1 MAKTIK
7 NIIRAIKANKLRF
20 LTISFVIAIGVSSWN
35 MMIMAFLD
43 MDFTYKQA
51 FRQYNMAS
59 FTIQTANPG
68 GSGSDAWIDF
78 DNLTSYLDEF
88 KQSIA
93 VVESY
98 ELRVVYDTK
107 FIIRGNSQNGR
118 LIAYKTTDTEGNL
131 RLQPDVNG
139 IEILEGREFTLASQ
153 YQNVCYVEGHLGEYW
168 KLKENDFIGLG
179 DQNIPFQVLGIVA
192 SPEYLMNM
200 GSYADLLPSPR
211 RFGVIFLPLRV
222 AQSILNVQGKVNEI
236 SVKLDWSLSQKER
249 KDIANQLKTF
259 LEDEKG
265 LKLGEPVDLDEQ
277 VAYWLLRMDIQ
288 EARELGYVLPII
300 LLGMAMWGLYVL
312 LGRMVVAERKDIGV
326 AQALGYSRKT
336 IILQYVGIALLISI
350 IGTVIGTLLGV
361 IIASQFSPAYAKT
374 VTVLFPVYTRMD
386 PIVIGAGFI
395 LGIITGLFGGYLP
408 VRNAIQPLPAES
420 LRFDPSLHITSGQIP
435 LLERILKRFRIKL
448 RTTGFKLPLRNFFR
462 SKKRTFSSIIGVI
475 ISVSLISCMFAMFE
489 SMNIAL
495 SIQYQDI
502 EDWDLRVDFSE
513 VPTNSSKIVSAI
525 KQIDGVTAGTYSL
538 TSGATIFSNFSSNT
552 KTIQLIGLKD
562 SDGYLGHAFEFK
574 SGTYDP
580 EGIILSVPV
589 AEKLKVKVDDIVS
602 LEIPKLTKLVST
614 APLRAHFEMVN
625 VSFQISGIIDEFNG
639 LVSYLGLD
647 KLKIVS
653 NFPGDPANSILLK
666 VENPTI
672 EKLNEI
678 RSTIKEKYNYNVR
691 NIFTKEEQT
700 SDLLVLMNAMYYI
713 VYAIVGFAMALAIIM
728 VYNTVYINLQEQQ
741 REIATL
747 LTIGTPNR
755 RIIRNV
761 TIENLIVTVI
771 GSVLGLIFGW
781 VLLWFMMDVV
791 LEMEFFRIPL
801 FMSNSTILQSFFFT
815 LIAVLIAEYF
825 PLRRILNLNLA
836 EATKERVV

>member
-513 VPTNSSKIVSAI
+513 VPTNSSKIVSA
-525 KQIDGVTAGTYSL
+525 
-538 TSGATIFSNFSSNT
+538 
-552 KTIQLIGLKD
+552 
-562 SDGYLGHAFEFK
+562 
-574 SGTYDP
+574 
-580 EGIILSVPV
+580 
-589 AEKLKVKVDDIVS
+589 
-602 LEIPKLTKLVST
+602 
-614 APLRAHFEMVN
+614 
-625 VSFQISGIIDEFNG
+625 
-639 LVSYLGLD
+639 
-647 KLKIVS
+647 
-653 NFPGDPANSILLK
+653 
-666 VENPTI
+666 
-672 EKLNEI
+672 
-678 RSTIKEKYNYNVR
+678 
-691 NIFTKEEQT
+691 
-700 SDLLVLMNAMYYI
+700 
-713 VYAIVGFAMALAIIM
+713 
-728 VYNTVYINLQEQQ
+728 
-741 REIATL
+741 
-747 LTIGTPNR
+747 
-755 RIIRNV
+755 
-761 TIENLIVTVI
+761 
-771 GSVLGLIFGW
+771 
-781 VLLWFMMDVV
+781 
-791 LEMEFFRIPL
+791 
-801 FMSNSTILQSFFFT
+801 
-815 LIAVLIAEYF
+815 
-825 PLRRILNLNLA
+825 
-836 EATKERVV
+836 